1 MVWVTADEILL
12 QAGVKLPASQP
23 DVDWA
28 SACAGAV
35 DAGLNL
41 RLEGWEPFDPLNAEL
56 HWVAVGAGVES
67 YKRREAV
74 FGVTGYSDLQGVAI
88 RVARDYL
95 DAYAPIIARYTVP
108 GIG

>member
-1 MVWVTADEILL
+1 MAWVTASEILV
-12 QAGVKLPASQP
+12 QAGAPTPPSVP
-23 DVDWA
+23 DTEWA
-28 SACAGAV
+28 EVCAEAV
-35 DAGLNL
+35 STGLDA
-41 RLEGWEPFDPLNAEL
+41 RLSDVEVDPLNAEL
-56 HWVAVGAGVES
+56 HWVALESGVEA

-95 DAYAPIIARYTVP
+95 DSYAPIITRYTTP